1 MKLEMSPA
9 SVATA
14 FVTALGA
21 RDYAAAYAY
30 TSETYHNANSLEAM
44 RGAFELVVPSDWGP
58 VGPIAVAE
66 TLTDWP
72 GKHDSDVAW
81 VFVSVGGDMYSEAVT
96 AVITREGSDLK
107 VRSAE
112 FGRP

>member
-1 MKLEMSPA
+1 MKPEMLPA

-21 RDYAAAYAY
+21 RDYAAAYAL
-30 TSETYHNANSLEAM
+30 TSETYRNENSLGAM
-44 RGAFELVVPSDWGP
+44 RDAFELVVPPDWGP
-58 VGPIAVAE
+58 VGPIMVAE
-66 TLTDWP
+66 TLADWP
-72 GKHDSDVAW
+72 GKQEGDVAW

-96 AVITREGSDLK
+96 VVITREGSGLK

>member
-1 MKLEMSPA
+1 MKLESSPA
-9 SVATA
+9 AVAQA

-21 RDYAAAYAY
+21 RRYPPAYAL
-30 TSETYHNANSLEAM
+30 TSETYRQANSLEVM
-44 RGAFELVVPSDWGP
+44 RDAFERVVPSDWGP
-58 VGPIAVAE
+58 LGPIVVAE

-72 GKHDSDVAW
+72 DKQQGDVAW

-96 AVITREGSDLK
+96 AVITREGSGLR

>member
-1 MKLEMSPA
+1 MNAESSPA
-9 SVATA
+9 AVAQA

-21 RDYAAAYAY
+21 RDYATAYAL
-30 TSETYHNANSLEAM
+30 TSETYRQANGLDAM
-44 RGAFELVVPSDWGP
+44 RDAFELVVPSDWGP

-66 TLTDWP
+66 TLIDWP
-72 GKHDSDVAW
+72 GKHEGDVAW
-81 VFVSVGGDMYSEAVT
+81 MFVSVGGDMYSEAVT